1 MGGVAHR
8 NSYNGILWTLA
19 GELLRGEELERLR
32 DLISSLSF
40 DCLLEFDKD
49 MGGPGMH
56 CLDMFGEEFSVD
68 DWDVFRPFK
77 YCYMHLS
84 KPSEE
89 AEWSTRY
96 VVHMCGLHL
105 ELLLKRVARRGRM
118 TLGQGADNPM
128 VARKLDPVHRR
139 RIGRFVAVYNAAKH
153 EGSPPPE
160 EPEHESDVPEEPHLF
175 SVEDAVLAYVV
186 CRRLARY
193 AYPHA
198 RLKTPRSVW
207 WRPPGVDRFP
217 PIPET

>member
-1 MGGVAHR
+1 MGGVAR
-8 NSYNGILWTLA
+8 RVPYNGILWTLA
-19 GELLRGEELERLR
+19 GELLREEELGRLR
-32 DLISSLSF
+32 GLISPLSF
-40 DCLLEFDKD
+40 DRLLEFDEHL
-49 MGGPGMH
+49 GGPGMH
-56 CLDMFGEEFSVD
+56 CLDVFGEEFSVD

-84 KPSEE
+84 KPREK

-105 ELLLKRVARRGRM
+105 ELLLKRVARCGQM
-118 TLGQGADNPM
+118 TLGQGVHNPT
-128 VARKLDPVHRR
+128 VARKLDPVVRR
-139 RIGRFVAVYNAAKH
+139 RIGLFVAVYNAAKH
-153 EGSPPPE
+153 APSPPPE
-160 EPEHESDVPEEPHLF
+160 EPEHEGDVLEEPHLF